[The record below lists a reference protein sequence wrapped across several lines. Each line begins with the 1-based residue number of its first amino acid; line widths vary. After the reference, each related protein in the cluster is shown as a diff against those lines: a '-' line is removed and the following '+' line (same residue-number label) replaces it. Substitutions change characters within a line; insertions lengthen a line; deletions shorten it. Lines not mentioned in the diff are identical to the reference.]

1 MKIIMQPTFA
11 GIMLEIGQETG
22 WLDARMLTSTAN
34 FGTNEAARGAVYEFP
49 KHRRSS
55 APSLTLEMKSEP
67 IPQSREGR
75 DTQDPR

>member
-34 FGTNEAARGAVYEFP
+34 FGTNEAARGAVYEFS

>member
-1 MKIIMQPTFA
+1 
-11 GIMLEIGQETG
+11 
-22 WLDARMLTSTAN
+22 MLTSTAN